1 MPDVITLGEVVVDI
15 FASPISAPLK
25 EANDFTIALGGSQ
38 ANVAVTLTRLG
49 ATAGFIG
56 KAGADPFGDRFMELL
71 RAEGVDTS
79 HFTQVRGSPTPVA
92 WVDASNPKNVDF
104 IFYRGADAKLAPDD
118 IDPAYIASARLFL
131 FNSVTLTGGGKAA
144 VQRAVDLARQNG
156 VLVSYD
162 VNYRVPLW
170 RDRAEAR
177 AGILEGMQGVDILKA
192 NEADIELLAGTSDL
206 PAATRW
212 SLEQGV
218 KLCLVTL
225 GPDGTYFNNGLAEGH
240 VPAFKV
246 DAVDTTGCGDAFVG
260 GLMYGLLGTSLEIA
274 ALDEACLRQLVRF
287 ANAVGALT
295 ATGMGA
301 MAPLPTRDMVE
312 AFLSGQQA
320 G

>member
-15 FASPISAPLK
+15 YANPISVPLK
-25 EANDFTIALGGSQ
+25 EAIDFTIALGGSQ

-71 RAEGVDTS
+71 RSEGVDITY
-79 HFTQVRGSPTPVA
+79 FTQIQGSPTPVA

-104 IFYRGADAKLAPDD
+104 ILYRGADTKLTPDD
-118 IDPAYIASARLFL
+118 IDPAFIASAKLFQ
-131 FNSVTLTGGGKAA
+131 FNSVTLTGGSKAA
-144 VQRAVDLARQNG
+144 VERAVEVAKQNG

-170 RDRAEAR
+170 RNRSEAR
-177 AGILEGMQGVDILKA
+177 AGILKGMEGVDILKA
-192 NEADIELLAGTSDL
+192 NEVDIELLAGTSDL
-206 PAATRW
+206 PTAARW
-212 SLEQGV
+212 SLGRGV
-218 KLCLVTL
+218 QLCLVTL
-225 GPDGTYFNNGLAEGH
+225 GAGGTYFNNGLAEGL
-240 VPAFKV
+240 VPAFTV

-260 GLMYGLLGTSLEIA
+260 GLMYGLLGTSLDIP
-274 ALDEACLRQLVRF
+274 ALDEASLLRLVGF

-301 MAPLPTRDMVE
+301 MAPLPTRAKVD
-312 AFLSGQQA
+312 AFLAEQRDG
-320 G
+320 

>member
-15 FASPISAPLK
+15 FANPINTPLK

-56 KAGADPFGDRFMELL
+56 KAGADPFGERFMELL
-71 RAEGVDTS
+71 RSEGVDTT

-92 WVDASNPKNVDF
+92 WVDASDPRNVDF
-104 IFYRGADAKLAPDD
+104 IFYRGASGMLTTED
-118 IDPAYIASARLFL
+118 IDPAYIATARLFL
-131 FNSVTLTGGGKAA
+131 YNSVTLTGGSKEAVLHAA
-144 VQRAVDLARQNG
+144 ETARKNG

-162 VNYRVPLW
+162 VNYRLPLW
-170 RDRAEAR
+170 PDRSTAR
-177 AGILEGMQGVDILKA
+177 STILQGMQGADILKA
-192 NEADIELLAGTSDL
+192 NEVDIELLAGTGDL
-206 PAATRW
+206 PAATDW
-212 SLEQGV
+212 ILEQGV

-225 GPDGTYFNNGLAEGH
+225 GPDGTYFNDGRAQGY
-240 VPAFKV
+240 VPAFQV

-260 GLMYGLLGTSLEIA
+260 GLVYGLLGTSLEIA
-274 ALDEACLRQLVRF
+274 ALDEACLRRLVRF

-301 MAPLPTRDMVE
+301 MAPLPTRARVE
-312 AFLSGQQA
+312 EFLSARMDG
-320 G
+320 